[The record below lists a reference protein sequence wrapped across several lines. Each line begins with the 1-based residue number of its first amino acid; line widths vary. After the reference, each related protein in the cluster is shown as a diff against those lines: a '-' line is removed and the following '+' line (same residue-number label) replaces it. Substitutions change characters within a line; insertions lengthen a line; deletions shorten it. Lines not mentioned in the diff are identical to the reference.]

1 MACDAHTRVTK
12 ANAINPVLNEC
23 AGQQKSLGDFIP
35 ETLFYTFEKHKTLA
49 LPLHAFPPPANPVR
63 TEDKNA
69 RQWLGAARNRAASP
83 RVCERASN
91 HRVGFCVK

>member
-35 ETLFYTFEKHKTLA
+35 ETLLYI
-49 LPLHAFPPPANPVR
+49 
-63 TEDKNA
+63 
-69 RQWLGAARNRAASP
+69 
-83 RVCERASN
+83 
-91 HRVGFCVK
+91 